1 MSESGERKAIAL
13 FLNQVHGYFQAS
25 ILRIVRKFAEGADLD
40 LFVLAGLSLRRNA
53 SSRRIRNPALDL
65 VASRRVA
72 GILLAG
78 TIIEVDEREP
88 ISEFLLDL
96 GKPAF
101 SISNRLPGLPCVLSD
116 SRTGI
121 IGAVEHL
128 VQVHGRKRVA
138 FLGGPEWSYESTD
151 RLEAFR
157 EGLRGLGLEPD
168 PSLEFPGDFIH
179 QSGRALAEA
188 RARGSVPPFD
198 GLIAANDA
206 MAVGFQAAGEAL
218 GLDVPR
224 EVALCGF
231 DDDPEALV
239 LSKPL
244 STIRQPF
251 VRLYQ
256 VAGEALLAQMAGGPP
271 PTENIYVPTE
281 FVVRE
286 SCGCTVSRVIPS
298 KGWHRAA
305 TVDLGGEASSE
316 RPSADGIDAGRLLSA
331 LEAEARG
338 RAGPGSFRREVEA
351 VLKTLM
357 SAEMD
362 PADLPSALSGM
373 FSTIAASEGSSEW
386 IARGRALLLEGEL
399 LMARA
404 IEDGHIRDIR
414 YLRSA
419 LALINTFSQEIGKV
433 RIEERGRLAE
443 PGAPLLAREIAETLD
458 RTLPEA
464 RIGHCVMS
472 LFPEGGSEESPEE
485 SLLCYSLGAR
495 RASGAVPLSF
505 PTSDILPDS
514 ALPPVTGHFSC
525 IVLPLVDSDLVF
537 GFIFFHD
544 AGSGQDYSMHEIF
557 RSQIS
562 NALGRARIIA
572 ELFERETR
580 ERVEAEKFATM
591 GKLVAGIAHEINT
604 PIGVC
609 VTAAS
614 HSGSRAAK
622 MRKSFEADSLTR
634 SELEAFLDDG
644 AQTADI
650 LASNLDRAASL
661 VSSFKRI
668 AVDSSS
674 EERRFFRLKD
684 YMNDILAT
692 LSPRLKRTAL
702 RFEIVCPEDL
712 EIDSYPGAFS
722 QVFTNLVL
730 NSIAH
735 GYDEPIEGS
744 IRIDAEL
751 KGGMLTWA
759 YRDDGRG
766 IPDENI
772 RKVFDP
778 FFTTGSE
785 SGGSGLGLYIVYNI
799 VTGVFKGRIAAGR
812 APGGGAQFTVT
823 MPVGEREYRYA
834 GKR

>member
-1 MSESGERKAIAL
+1 
-13 FLNQVHGYFQAS
+13 
-25 ILRIVRKFAEGADLD
+25 
-40 LFVLAGLSLRRNA
+40 
-53 SSRRIRNPALDL
+53 
-65 VASRRVA
+65 
-72 GILLAG
+72 
-78 TIIEVDEREP
+78 
-88 ISEFLLDL
+88 
-96 GKPAF
+96 
-101 SISNRLPGLPCVLSD
+101 
-116 SRTGI
+116 
-121 IGAVEHL
+121 
-128 VQVHGRKRVA
+128 
-138 FLGGPEWSYESTD
+138 
-151 RLEAFR
+151 
-157 EGLRGLGLEPD
+157 
-168 PSLEFPGDFIH
+168 
-179 QSGRALAEA
+179 
-188 RARGSVPPFD
+188 
-198 GLIAANDA
+198 
-206 MAVGFQAAGEAL
+206 
-218 GLDVPR
+218 
-224 EVALCGF
+224 
-231 DDDPEALV
+231 
-239 LSKPL
+239 
-244 STIRQPF
+244 
-251 VRLYQ
+251 
-256 VAGEALLAQMAGGPP
+256 
-271 PTENIYVPTE
+271 
-281 FVVRE
+281 
-286 SCGCTVSRVIPS
+286 
-298 KGWHRAA
+298 
-305 TVDLGGEASSE
+305 
-316 RPSADGIDAGRLLSA
+316 
-331 LEAEARG
+331 
-338 RAGPGSFRREVEA
+338 
-351 VLKTLM
+351 
-357 SAEMD
+357 
-362 PADLPSALSGM
+362 
-373 FSTIAASEGSSEW
+373 
-386 IARGRALLLEGEL
+386 
-399 LMARA
+399 
-404 IEDGHIRDIR
+404 
-414 YLRSA
+414 
-419 LALINTFSQEIGKV
+419 
-433 RIEERGRLAE
+433 
-443 PGAPLLAREIAETLD
+443 
-458 RTLPEA
+458 
-464 RIGHCVMS
+464 
-472 LFPEGGSEESPEE
+472 
-485 SLLCYSLGAR
+485 
-495 RASGAVPLSF
+495 
-505 PTSDILPDS
+505 
-514 ALPPVTGHFSC
+514 
-525 IVLPLVDSDLVF
+525 
-537 GFIFFHD
+537 
-544 AGSGQDYSMHEIF
+544 MHEIF